1 MSYLCSSLEYNRFSP
16 RADAKPKRT
25 YGLCGAILKR
35 IEQLVQSLMAQ
46 CIEERFA
53 FVN

>member
-35 IEQLVQSLMAQ
+35 IEQLVQPLMAQ